1 VNDVSVHQTED
12 EAILTI
18 RHFWRLSQT
27 AACLA
32 VAITVN
38 ITHPRYAA
46 FAWIALALAALLGW
60 LDRQEL
66 RVGKERLRWRRLI
79 GTVPITAYRYLQVD
93 DDVRI
98 ELLVRAPK
106 KGQPFIYRQLRFL
119 KQGKLLGATSA
130 LSPESLDLVS
140 KALNSWL
147 DLEVQ
152 KGE

>member
-1 VNDVSVHQTED
+1 MNDVSVHQTED

-46 FAWIALALAALLGW
+46 FAWIALALAAILGW
-60 LDRQEL
+60 LDQQEL
-66 RVGKERLRWRRLI
+66 RVGNGRLRWRRLL
-79 GTVPITAYRYLQVD
+79 GSVPITAYRDLQID

-98 ELLVRAPK
+98 ELAVRAPK

-119 KQGKLLGATSA
+119 KRGKLLGATFA
-130 LSPESLDLVS
+130 LSPESLDRVS
-140 KALNSWL
+140 KALSSWL
-147 DLEVQ
+147 GLEVQ
-152 KGE
+152 QG